1 MTFEENKPV
10 FFLISKLQVYSEEG
24 EKISNV
30 KLTDHISGIAVRI
43 EMEESACIP
52 VRAKG
57 VVSELVADV
66 CAETGRLHAGSLN
79 ASMHNDFVKAISFF
93 NSLKS

>member
-30 KLTDHISGIAVRI
+30 KLTDHISGIALCV
-43 EMEESACIP
+43 EMEESACVPIRTEGAVSVFEAN
-52 VRAKG
+52 VR
-57 VVSELVADV
+57 
-66 CAETGRLHAGSLN
+66 AETGRLSSRILKVDISRLVKTGS
-79 ASMHNDFVKAISFF
+79 FKT
-93 NSLKS
+93 